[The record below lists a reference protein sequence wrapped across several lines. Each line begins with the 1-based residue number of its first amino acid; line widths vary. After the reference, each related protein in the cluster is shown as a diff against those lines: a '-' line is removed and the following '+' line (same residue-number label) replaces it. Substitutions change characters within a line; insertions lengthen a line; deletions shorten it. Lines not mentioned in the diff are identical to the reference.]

1 MASEKT
7 TPHTPESLKDILTQ
21 FTEKYSNIEEDPSSD
36 FSDLDILPPKNG
48 QKKVSKIPEQQSF
61 IDDFET
67 DDDPEDG
74 NYFSKPVNSAF
85 DINIAE
91 FPIAY
96 LNRGRLPKNANK
108 TEIQYSDTIKGR
120 NGEPVQRV
128 WTVEAHSTIDR
139 KESESLEK
147 KLGRKLVD
155 NEKKVGFGGPQTLEV
170 VYELF
175 QLWKEQ
181 DFKDP
186 KIHIGTYYH
195 FLKRLGWCTG
205 KSDYQLLK
213 KTLKCIHGI
222 HIKAE
227 NALYLPALDRYENR
241 EFYLFP
247 SLRTYTK
254 SDKETN
260 PDDYLYITV
269 DEDFYKAVKAKT
281 TYFIPFDR
289 FYFKTLK
296 PMEQKLG
303 LMLAKVFTPYKRNQ
317 RFQWQR
323 KIENVANQ
331 IPILAI
337 NQKHIKM
344 QLKRTCDGLIEKNFP
359 FLSKYSIDGDVITFY
374 NNIQTS
380 LHFEPVP
387 VKEKKDYDT
396 VEWLISEQMKICGDE
411 HSKPFYSIIAKNVP
425 VELIYQALSEAKQ
438 EGKVK
443 AKLYTKRILEI
454 GAKYL
459 EPYLKKTHDLKN
471 NTDVIA
477 PSSVPNLV
485 SKKPNS
491 QLTELIELTSEEIK
505 LIELDLEKDK
515 ESFID
520 RSIGNNE
527 ITED

>member
-1 MASEKT
+1 MASKKT
-7 TPHTPESLKDILTQ
+7 PITPPESLKDILSN
-21 FTEKYSNIEEDPSSD
+21 FTERYSNQIDDDLSAD
-36 FSDLDILPPKNG
+36 FSEAPSKLPL
-48 QKKVSKIPEQQSF
+48 KKETEPLPIAGFE
-61 IDDFET
+61 IDD
-67 DDDPEDG
+67 EDESEITSPDG
-74 NYFSKPVNSAF
+74 SYFSKPVNSAF

-96 LNRGRLPKNANK
+96 LNRGKLPKNASK
-108 TEIQYSDTIKGR
+108 SEIQYSDTIKGR
-120 NGEPVQRV
+120 DGKPVQRN

-139 KESESLEK
+139 KESELLKK
-147 KLGRKLVD
+147 KLGRELVD
-155 NEKKVGFGGPQTLEV
+155 DEKKVGFGGPQTLEV

-247 SLRTYTK
+247 SLRTYTS
-254 SDKETN
+254 SDKESN

-269 DEDFYKAVKAKT
+269 DDDFYKAVKAKT
-281 TYFIPFDR
+281 TYFMPFDR

-303 LMLAKVFTPYKRNQ
+303 LMLAKVFTPYKKNQ

-323 KIENVANQ
+323 KIENIANQ
-331 IPILAI
+331 IPILAAS
-337 NQKHIKM
+337 QKHIKM

-359 FLSKYSIDGDVITFY
+359 FLSRYSIDGDVITFY
-374 NNIQTS
+374 NSMQTA
-380 LHFEPVP
+380 LHFEPLVT
-387 VKEKKDYDT
+387 KEKKDYDT
-396 VEWLISEQMKICGDE
+396 VEWLINEQLKTCGDE
-411 HSKPFYSIIAKNVP
+411 HSKPFYTIIAKTVP
-425 VELIYQALSEAKQ
+425 VDLIYQALSEAKQ

-443 AKLYTKRILEI
+443 AKLYTKRIQEL

-459 EPYLKKTHDLKN
+459 EPYLKKKIENKIDSDAASQKS
-471 NTDVIA
+471 DFV
-477 PSSVPNLV
+477 V
-485 SKKPNS
+485 S
-491 QLTELIELTSEEIK
+491 ELITLTSEEIMRIK
-505 LIELDLEKDK
+505 LDLEKDK
-515 ESFID
+515 ENFQD
-520 RSIGNNE
+520 RSMPVKDDTLE
-527 ITED
+527 E